1 MLLVVLNQIG
11 SHLQRAVKGDIKSQ
25 LLGKRSLHLPMRQIA
40 HKIQFGIEN
49 ARSVVHRATDKT
61 VKGKQC
67 GVERLATAK
76 GFIFG
81 SAGRFVANQV
91 RIGAAQPCGA
101 YGFVAVDANLI
112 IGGFLHGIEIVVVHP
127 LSVVVF
133 SARNDIAYI
142 AAFHCIIAI
151 IHHKLI
157 GFVHVA
163 FVIAD
168 GRRCFM
174 MHHQLHT
181 FALGVSVQHLYIEI
195 GVWGYKVENIIF
207 GMSEPVFPAF
217 VPTFHQHLVETVGSR
232 KVDISLHVFIV
243 GAMTSVGLCLGIVR
257 FAQFDGGQF
266 VRICPS
272 AFAGNHFPP
281 YAYIF
286 HRFNPRNIFIGTRF
300 IQVQSQL
307 GSKDVACV
315 IADNNRTPWR
325 LAGSLHIAFVT
336 HCIGG
341 QPRLKNQ
348 VLVVQVQVHTRI
360 VHQSCFMQVDVQ
372 SVCRL
377 HLKGGLHT
385 CRRELCLRGVA
396 CDSFLHQSAYF
407 GKFGLHVVILLR
419 IVVARYPKRL
429 MVARHS
435 KLGTFFLDNKVVQV
449 LLQRELVTEAETV
462 VKEAETNDD
471 IAVLRLLIQR
481 YGHFIIVVTDLF
493 YFTPHRFPGFIKRRG
508 FGTGQSKSVHQS
520 RIIFQFQTEFR
531 GLNNRFSFV
540 GKFVNRFTLGIYRK
554 VQSELAV
561 RRSNALGHCCAAH
574 EKGEQEAGQFSEN
587 SLHVS
592 HAMVF

>member
-1 MLLVVLNQIG
+1 
-11 SHLQRAVKGDIKSQ
+11 
-25 LLGKRSLHLPMRQIA
+25 
-40 HKIQFGIEN
+40 
-49 ARSVVHRATDKT
+49 
-61 VKGKQC
+61 
-67 GVERLATAK
+67 
-76 GFIFG
+76 
-81 SAGRFVANQV
+81 
-91 RIGAAQPCGA
+91 
-101 YGFVAVDANLI
+101 
-112 IGGFLHGIEIVVVHP
+112 
-127 LSVVVF
+127 
-133 SARNDIAYI
+133 
-142 AAFHCIIAI
+142 
-151 IHHKLI
+151 
-157 GFVHVA
+157 
-163 FVIAD
+163 
-168 GRRCFM
+168 
-174 MHHQLHT
+174 
-181 FALGVSVQHLYIEI
+181 
-195 GVWGYKVENIIF
+195 
-207 GMSEPVFPAF
+207 
-217 VPTFHQHLVETVGSR
+217 
-232 KVDISLHVFIV
+232 
-243 GAMTSVGLCLGIVR
+243 
-257 FAQFDGGQF
+257 
-266 VRICPS
+266 
-272 AFAGNHFPP
+272 
-281 YAYIF
+281 
-286 HRFNPRNIFIGTRF
+286 
-300 IQVQSQL
+300 
-307 GSKDVACV
+307 
-315 IADNNRTPWR
+315 
-325 LAGSLHIAFVT
+325 
-336 HCIGG
+336 
-341 QPRLKNQ
+341 
-348 VLVVQVQVHTRI
+348 
-360 VHQSCFMQVDVQ
+360 MQVDVQ

-407 GKFGLHVVILLR
+407 GKFGLHVVIFLR

-531 GLNNRFSFV
+531 RLNNRFPFV